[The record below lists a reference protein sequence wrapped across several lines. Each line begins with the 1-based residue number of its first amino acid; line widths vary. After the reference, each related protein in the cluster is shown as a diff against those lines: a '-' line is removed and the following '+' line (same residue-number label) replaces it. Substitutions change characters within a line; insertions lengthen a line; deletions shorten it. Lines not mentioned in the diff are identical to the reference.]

1 MSSSPTTAASSDSPG
16 TTDAVHL
23 GYLRTRV
30 GRRFLVTNLVVTSLL
45 LTAIAVA
52 AEAYVRSALR
62 DEAQARVSRLAK
74 TLSLSTLATLA
85 TASRDLEGGIRRE
98 ATGTSNAATLVAH
111 VVRRARAGI
120 PAGIDDS
127 TTARALTQ
135 EEYAHLRG
143 GRPLLVVQH
152 IGEESLILLGH
163 AVLRGTADFDV
174 AWARVNDG
182 YLWGTADESIGGED
196 AGYCVAE
203 RGTSRMIHCTHELPR
218 ASVTLAS
225 QIGARTLDSR
235 TVVDE
240 GGRFAAARDVYLRY
254 EFGAPEWR
262 VIVLQP
268 ASTALAALASFR
280 QMIAVLFVAALALI
294 FLVSHTQ
301 IRRTTEPLARL
312 REGTERL
319 QQGDFNAPVIVRS
332 NDEFEDV
339 AQSFNGMARV
349 LDQQFALLRNLDAI
363 DESALAARERDALM
377 REAAARFQV
386 LLSSARV
393 AVAVTHTT
401 RPLAI
406 DVAVTEGGVPA
417 PGLLTRQLS
426 AEERDA
432 LRAQP
437 RQFVVERGALP
448 PSYLGT
454 ESRSVLRQAV
464 VVLPLRQD
472 DELLGVVS
480 IAASERALDDDAS
493 WRDARRMADRVALAL
508 RHVQLVHRLNALS
521 AGTITAFARAID
533 ANSPWTAGHSERV
546 TRVAVQIGRELQLSE
561 SDLATLERGAL
572 LHDIGKIAV
581 PASILDKQGRLTD
594 AEWVVMKRHPVV
606 GCEIL
611 GPIPALA
618 ETLPLVRS
626 HHERMDGT
634 GYPDRLAGEAIPFLA
649 RVLAVADVFD
659 ALSSERPYR
668 LGLELPEAC
677 QIINESAGAHLDPQ
691 VVAAFLDVVRK
702 GNLPSQP
709 SRLDTSTLAAAVAHA
724 REGLLMHA

>member
-1 MSSSPTTAASSDSPG
+1 MQ
-16 TTDAVHL
+16 L
-23 GYLRTRV
+23 GFLRTRV
-30 GRRFLVTNLVVTSLL
+30 GRRFLVTNLAATSLL

-52 AEAYVRSALR
+52 SEAYVRSALR
-62 DEAQARVSRLAK
+62 DEAEARVSRLAK
-74 TLSLSTLATLA
+74 SLSLATLA
-85 TASRDLEGGIRRE
+85 TLSTAARDLEGDMRRGV
-98 ATGTSNAATLVAH
+98 AGTSNAATLVAH
-111 VVRRARAGI
+111 VVRRAQRGVPVTI
-120 PAGIDDS
+120 EDS
-127 TTARALTQ
+127 TTARPLTQ
-135 EEYAHLRG
+135 AEYAHLRG
-143 GRPLLVVQH
+143 GRPLIVVRRV
-152 IGEESLILLGH
+152 GDESRILLGR
-163 AVLRGTADFDV
+163 AVNPSMADFEV
-174 AWARVNDG
+174 AWARVNEG

-203 RGTSRMIHCTHELPR
+203 RGSLVIVHCTGEMPR
-218 ASVTLAS
+218 ESVTLAR
-225 QIGARTLDSR
+225 QLAARTLDSR
-235 TVVDE
+235 TVVD
-240 GGRFAAARDVYLRY
+240 GDGRFAAARDVYLRY

-262 VIVLQP
+262 VIVIQP
-268 ASTALAALASFR
+268 ASTAMAALASFR
-280 QMIAVLFVAALALI
+280 QMIAILFIAALTLI

-319 QQGDFNAPVIVRS
+319 QHGDFSAPVVVRS

-339 AQSFNGMARV
+339 AESFNGMARE

-386 LLSSARV
+386 LLVSARV
-393 AVAVTHTT
+393 AIAVTHGS
-401 RPLAI
+401 RPM
-406 DVAVTEGGVPA
+406 VVEVTVTEAGVPA
-417 PGLLTRQLS
+417 PGLVARRLTT
-426 AEERDA
+426 EEMDA

-437 RQFVVERGALP
+437 RQFVLP
-448 PSYLGT
+448 AGGRLPSYAGGET
-454 ESRSVLRQAV
+454 HGAHRHAV
-464 VVLPLRQD
+464 VVLPMMQD
-472 DELLGVVS
+472 AELLGAVS
-480 IAASERALDDDAS
+480 VSANESALEDAAL
-493 WRDARRMADRVALAL
+493 WRDARRMADRVTLAL

-546 TRVAVQIGRELQLSE
+546 TRVAVQVGRELQLSDD
-561 SDLATLERGAL
+561 DLATLERGAL

-581 PASILDKQGRLTD
+581 PASILDKQGRLTET
-594 AEWVVMKRHPVV
+594 EWAVMKRHPVV

-611 GPIPALA
+611 GPIHALA

-668 LGLELPEAC
+668 QGLGLPEAC
-677 QIINESAGAHLDPQ
+677 QIIEESAGTHLDPR

-702 GNLPSQP
+702 GSLPTQP

-724 REGLLMHA
+724 REGLLTHA